1 MKFVWIL
8 LSLLVTLHAKEYY
21 AKVEPYEILTIAS
34 NVSAQ
39 VVKTKESDE
48 GKILGKQAYI
58 ILDSTLDKIEEK
70 QVKAKI
76 ISLNKTLEFNTEM
89 LHNYEEI
96 LEKKKKNYDRV
107 KSLKIKS
114 DVEKDKEFYDLI
126 NSQNQYLSTLKEIEN
141 LNIQINDLKLRSAQL
156 SKNLQDK
163 YLTAPGYVLYEL
175 MVKPGQVVSMGTP
188 LAKIADVKKAKLT
201 IYLSAEE
208 MSHAK
213 DAKIKINGK
222 MSPYKID
229 RLWNIAD
236 SQHLS
241 SFKAQIII
249 KAPKQFSKLLKVEL
263 VND

>member
-1 MKFVWIL
+1 MRTLMIV
-8 LSLLVTLHAKEYY
+8 LSLVLTLSAKEYY
-21 AKVEPYEILTIAS
+21 AKVEPYEILTISS
-34 NVSAQ
+34 NVQAQ
-39 VVKTKESDE
+39 VLKTLEKDE
-48 GKILGKQAYI
+48 GKLLSKKAYV
-58 ILDSTLDKIEEK
+58 ILDATLDRVEQK

-76 ISLNKTLEFNTEM
+76 VALDKTLQLNEDM
-89 LHNYEEI
+89 LKNYEDI

-114 DVEKDKEFYDLI
+114 DVEKDKEFYDLV

-156 SKNLQDK
+156 AKSLDDK
-163 YLTAPGYVLYEL
+163 YLTAPGYVLYKL

-188 LAKIADVKKAKLT
+188 LAEIADVKRAKLT
-201 IYLSAEE
+201 IYLSAAE
-208 MSHAK
+208 MKDAK
-213 DAKIKINGK
+213 DAKIKINGQLT
-222 MSPYKID
+222 SYKID

-249 KAPKQFSKLLKVEL
+249 DAPDQFSKLVKIEL
-263 VND
+263 FHE